1 MKNLNSF
8 KSVARAIEYEANRQ
22 IEELEKGNKIVQETR
37 KWDDEKGISFS
48 MRSKEDSQD
57 YRYFPDPDLL
67 TVKIDREKVE
77 QIKKT
82 MPLTQEQRI
91 DIYKNKYNLPDKD
104 TNILSSSK
112 LISDFYDECVS
123 LLNEPKEISNWTMTD
138 VLKNDCS
145 SEMPITP
152 QNLVAI
158 IKLLLDKKIT
168 RNNAKELF
176 EKVIETKQDANELAQ
191 KMDMLSTIS
200 DQEIKDIVE
209 KLVAENPKA
218 VADFEKTPDKI
229 CMFFVGNV
237 MKATRGKADAQLTK
251 QIIMQTLQK

>member
-1 MKNLNSF
+1 MG
-8 KSVARAIEYEANRQ
+8 RR
-22 IEELEKGNKIVQETR
+22 
-37 KWDDEKGISFS
+37 KGISFS

-67 TVKIDREKVE
+67 TVRIDREKVE

-91 DIYKNKYNLPDKD
+91 DVYKNKYNLPDKD

-112 LISDFYDECVS
+112 LVSDFYDECVS

-152 QNLVAI
+152 QNLVNI
-158 IKLLLDKKIT
+158 IKLLLSKKIT

-251 QIIMQTLQK
+251 QIIMQALQK